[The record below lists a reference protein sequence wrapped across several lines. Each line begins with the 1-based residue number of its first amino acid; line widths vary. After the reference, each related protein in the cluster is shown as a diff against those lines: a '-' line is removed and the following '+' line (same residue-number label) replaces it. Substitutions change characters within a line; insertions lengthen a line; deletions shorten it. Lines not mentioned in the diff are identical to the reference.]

1 MYLSADKALGICIFA
16 AQKVTYKM
24 KKFPLFLLSIAFL
37 SACNNTTKQAE
48 VETEVE
54 AETEEVVQEPEYAVY
69 GETITEEGAVEASE
83 LYAMMEGK
91 DSLALKV
98 KGTINE
104 SCKKKGCWM
113 KMDMGNGDEMRVTF
127 KDYGFFVPTDLNGQT
142 AIIEG
147 FATMDTTDVE
157 TLRHYAEDGG
167 QSAEEIAA
175 ITEPEISLNYEAT
188 GVIIL

>member
-1 MYLSADKALGICIFA
+1 
-16 AQKVTYKM
+16 M